1 MLPADKVVPKAGLV
15 VCVYDILDIQGG
27 FVYPSDGAAIYDVT
41 FRLVVFLPFIGEVI
55 VGRLAS
61 SSKWVTIASLRQW
74 QTNLHGPCVG
84 GASAVIALLSPV
96 LNSSSC

>member
-61 SSKWVTIASLRQW
+61 SSKWVPLDTMAA
-74 QTNLHGPCVG
+74 TA
-84 GASAVIALLSPV
+84 ASARTSIPLRKISLMLPGVSGS
-96 LNSSSC
+96 N